1 MIMEG
6 RLNLEIAWDGK
17 QITGATVSSTRA
29 LHASRVLEGKPAAQ
43 VIGMVPLLFSI
54 CGRSQ
59 TVAAAAALEAARGH
73 EVRVPVER
81 LRELV
86 VAGECAH
93 EHLWRLLLDLP
104 ALLGEPQRQDLFIGM
119 RRRFDDLRR
128 RFVSGTAWWEE
139 ASDIRDLRSWRVLA
153 GDIADLLAAE
163 VLGMEAERFLRLAT
177 TGELEEWLAAG
188 QGLAARLLGRLW
200 SLPLGRSDV
209 PLFSLPEFAALAGE
223 LAPGLETSD
232 EFVAAPCSSGGPAE
246 TGALAREA
254 GQPLVAAA
262 LAGRG
267 NTVGVRILARLAELA
282 RLVERMRELSHG
294 GRVPP
299 WLRCVQLRPNTG
311 VAAIETARGVLIH
324 LAALDGGK
332 VSRYRIAA
340 PTEWNFHPDGAFA
353 RGLSGA
359 AARDE
364 HEAGR
369 AAALLAHALDPCV
382 AYDVRVG
389 SLAHA

>member
-1 MIMEG
+1 MTTEG
-6 RLNLEIAWDGK
+6 GLNLEIAWNGK

-59 TVAAAAALEAARGH
+59 TVAAAAALEAASGH
-73 EVRVPVER
+73 EVRAPVER

-86 VAGECAH
+86 VAAECVH

-104 ALLGEPQRQDLFIGM
+104 ALLGKPQRRDSFIGM
-119 RRRFDDLRR
+119 RRRFDDQRR
-128 RFVSGTAWWEE
+128 RFASGTAWWEE
-139 ASDIRDLRSWRVLA
+139 TGDIRDLGSWRVLA

-163 VLGMEAERFLRLAT
+163 VYGMEAGGFLRVAT

-188 QGLAARLLGRLW
+188 QGPAARLLGGLW
-200 SLPLGRSDV
+200 NLSLGRSDV

-223 LAPGLETSD
+223 IAPALEASD
-232 EFVAAPCSSGGPAE
+232 DFVAAPCSNGAPAE

-254 GQPLVAAA
+254 KQPLVAAA

-267 NTVGVRILARLAELA
+267 NTVGVRILARLVELA
-282 RLVERMRELSHG
+282 RLAERMRELSHG
-294 GRVPP
+294 GRVLS
-299 WLRCVQLRPNTG
+299 WLRSVQLRPKTG
-311 VAAIETARGVLIH
+311 VAAVETARGVLIH

-332 VSRYRIAA
+332 VSRYRIVA

-353 RGLSGA
+353 RGLAGA

-364 HEAGR
+364 NEAGR

-389 SLAHA
+389 SPAHA